1 MQQTAHSPDAE
12 QAVELLKNA
21 ARLVE
26 RRKHTAGCI
35 TLGVRLADLPR
46 LFTLVNGLNIE
57 KEVARIPGMKGF
69 RLHPWSLSAT
79 IEYEP
84 SILPYDLWED
94 FCRLRQDPSVED
106 PLVLRLR
113 EIFGVDGDH

>member
-1 MQQTAHSPDAE
+1 MQQSAHSPDAE

-21 ARLVE
+21 ARIVE
-26 RRKHTAGCI
+26 RRNHTEGRI
-35 TLGVRLADLPR
+35 TLGVRLIDLPR
-46 LFTLVNGLNIE
+46 LITLVDGLNVE
-57 KEVARIPGMKGF
+57 KEAARIPGMKGF

-94 FCRLRQDPSVED
+94 FCRVRQDPSVEA
-106 PLVLRLR
+106 PLLLRLR
-113 EIFGVDGDH
+113 EIFGAHGDD

>member
-1 MQQTAHSPDAE
+1 MGQSEQSPDAE

-26 RRKHTAGCI
+26 RRKHTAGSI
-35 TLGVRLADLPR
+35 TLGVRLIDLPR
-46 LFTLVNGLNIE
+46 LFTLVDGLNIE
-57 KEVARIPGMKGF
+57 KEAARIPGMKGF

-94 FCRLRQDPSVED
+94 FCRVRQDPSVEA
-106 PLVLRLR
+106 PLLLRLR
-113 EIFGVDGDH
+113 EIFGADGDD